1 MEEKKKK
8 KRHPVTL
15 GILIIALAVMIFSI
29 VKLAGIQKDYKE
41 SEKTFQ
47 TLESEYVVHPDGAG
61 ALWQDG
67 TRIQF
72 EALRKEIRI
81 LWHGCVS
88 IIITMSTSV
97 IRCCIPEMMKRICA
111 VTSMEIIILPDVFSW
126 KE

>member
-15 GILIIALAVMIFSI
+15 VILIIALAVMIFSI

-61 ALWQDG
+61 ALW
-67 TRIQF
+67 
-72 EALRKEIRI
+72 RI

>member
-15 GILIIALAVMIFSI
+15 VILIIALAVMIFSI

-61 ALWQDG
+61 HFGRTEPA
-67 TRIQF
+67 F
-72 EALRKEIRI
+72 SLRHCARKIRI

>member
-1 MEEKKKK
+1 M
-8 KRHPVTL
+8 TL
-15 GILIIALAVMIFSI
+15 VILIIALAVMIFSI

-72 EALRKEIRI
+72 EALRKENPDI
-81 LWHGCVS
+81 
-88 IIITMSTSV
+88 M
-97 IRCCIPEMMKRICA
+97 ERICA